1 MARVEFHSYFA
12 AQFEAVCSD
21 EDQLEIAGEIAAL
34 LDALERHGHDIE
46 GEAPGD
52 PSHPIVI
59 SRLRTFALRRT
70 PPTEY
75 TPYAD
80 QPPVIR
86 IAYVWFTDDATREE
100 LAVVMLM
107 GDKTLLGNN
116 GYPSKVTAI
125 ENTLVP
131 DWERTN
137 PNHHAQVRR
146 TR

>member
-1 MARVEFHSYFA
+1 MRSGCILKRSSRVSKRNRRSRGRLHPRS
-12 AQFEAVCSD
+12 SNPD
-21 EDQLEIAGEIAAL
+21 L
-34 LDALERHGHDIE
+34 
-46 GEAPGD
+46 D

-116 GYPSKVTAI
+116 WYPSKVTAI